1 MSIFLN
7 KKINKLL
14 IYRLFSHLSAKRH
27 KQLLLVLI
35 LIIFSSFAEA
45 LSIISVVPFLAA
57 LLEPEK
63 VLEISFVSKIANF
76 LNLTSADQIF
86 FFASF
91 SFVSLT
97 IIASFLKIG
106 NVFFTAKLSA
116 FIGTDLNYKIIR
128 NIFDQNYLQQMQ
140 DDNNYLISSNTEYIS
155 KTVRLVNS
163 FLLLIASLFILTCLF
178 ISIYLVNPSMAI
190 FSAMFFG
197 ISYFLISTKTNSLLH
212 IEGKNIALKIQE
224 QFKSLREGY
233 NSKKEIMLYELEEE
247 FAKSYRSIDKPLR
260 IMVARTKV
268 LGVFPKYIVELL
280 AILLITVVA
289 IIFQKYNS
297 NLINIVTSLGTF
309 AIVAQKII
317 PIMQQI
323 YNSWATYRVNIE
335 PAKHILK
342 LLDLKTSKVSK
353 LSNNKEK
360 LLIFWNKITLKNLSF
375 KYPNSQKSILRDINF
390 EIFKGEKIG
399 LIGDS
404 GSGKSTLIDL
414 IIGLIPPK
422 KGFIYIDDFNLN
434 KFKNDRL
441 QRCWRRSISLVPQK
455 IFIYNKTFAENI
467 ALSSDLDGKDFQ
479 RIEEAA
485 RKADIA
491 DFIEQQPQGYLSLI
505 DEKGNNLSGGQIQR
519 IGIARAL
526 FKKPQILVLDEVTS
540 SLDRKTAKRILE
552 KIFSIKDLTII
563 MVDHNTT
570 FLRNCDKIIELKNG
584 KLEYKIDT
592 LDI

>member
-1 MSIFLN
+1 
-7 KKINKLL
+7 
-14 IYRLFSHLSAKRH
+14 
-27 KQLLLVLI
+27 
-35 LIIFSSFAEA
+35 
-45 LSIISVVPFLAA
+45 
-57 LLEPEK
+57 
-63 VLEISFVSKIANF
+63 
-76 LNLTSADQIF
+76 
-86 FFASF
+86 
-91 SFVSLT
+91 
-97 IIASFLKIG
+97 
-106 NVFFTAKLSA
+106 
-116 FIGTDLNYKIIR
+116 
-128 NIFDQNYLQQMQ
+128 
-140 DDNNYLISSNTEYIS
+140 
-155 KTVRLVNS
+155 
-163 FLLLIASLFILTCLF
+163 
-178 ISIYLVNPSMAI
+178 
-190 FSAMFFG
+190 
-197 ISYFLISTKTNSLLH
+197 
-212 IEGKNIALKIQE
+212 
-224 QFKSLREGY
+224 
-233 NSKKEIMLYELEEE
+233 
-247 FAKSYRSIDKPLR
+247 
-260 IMVARTKV
+260 
-268 LGVFPKYIVELL
+268 
-280 AILLITVVA
+280 
-289 IIFQKYNS
+289 
-297 NLINIVTSLGTF
+297 
-309 AIVAQKII
+309 
-317 PIMQQI
+317 MQQI

-390 EIFKGEKIG
+390 KIFKGEKIG
-399 LIGDS
+399 LIRDS

-422 KGFIYIDDFNLN
+422 KGFIYIDDINLN

-467 ALSSDLDGKDFQ
+467 ALSSDLDGKNFQ